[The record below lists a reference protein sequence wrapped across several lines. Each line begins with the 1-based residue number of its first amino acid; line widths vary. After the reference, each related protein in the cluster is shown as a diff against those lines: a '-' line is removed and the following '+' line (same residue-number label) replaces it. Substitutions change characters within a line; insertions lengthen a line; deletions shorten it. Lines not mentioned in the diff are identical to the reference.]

1 MNNKGIIITLSVTL
15 GVTLLGVMIALIVF
29 IVTTNTYATQL
40 ENMYKRNYYELS
52 SNINDIEVDMS
63 KLIATNSTPTKREV
77 LTNIY
82 SNCTMAN
89 NNLSMLPISNNKI
102 KDVNDYINKLGGYVY
117 SLLTKV
123 NNNEDFSDYDYE
135 KIKEL
140 HTKSQKLK
148 VAYNNHIASLKFDYK
163 ILSEVD
169 FDNGDKSSFD
179 AGLISSDNSKV
190 PTLIYDGPFADSII
204 NKEIKGLGDNTV
216 SMEDAYD
223 IVAQQLKLL
232 DIETIEYVGESNGD
246 FYTYNFNVKADNR
259 TLYVQVSKTGGKI
272 VDITGYSNGK
282 GEKYDINQCINMA
295 EVFATEL
302 GYESMHQVWYAENG
316 NIVYINLAPIINK
329 VIYYPDLVKVKVDK
343 SAGVIA
349 LEGKNYWYNHIERSL
364 GNYQITFD
372 DAQNNLSPA
381 LTVIE
386 RNFALIPNKFSGET
400 LTYEFIC
407 KWQDYTYYVYV
418 DVATG
423 EEVNIMRVIKTN
435 TGDLII

>member
-1 MNNKGIIITLSVTL
+1 M
-15 GVTLLGVMIALIVF
+15 
-29 IVTTNTYATQL
+29 
-40 ENMYKRNYYELS
+40 
-52 SNINDIEVDMS
+52 
-63 KLIATNSTPTKREV
+63 
-77 LTNIY
+77 
-82 SNCTMAN
+82 
-89 NNLSMLPISNNKI
+89 
-102 KDVNDYINKLGGYVY
+102 
-117 SLLTKV
+117 
-123 NNNEDFSDYDYE
+123 
-135 KIKEL
+135 

-232 DIETIEYVGESNGD
+232 DVETIEYVGESNGD

-435 TGDLII
+435 AGDLII

>member
-123 NNNEDFSDYDYE
+123 NNDEDFSDYDYE

-140 HTKSQKLK
+140 HTESQKLK
-148 VAYNNHIASLKFDYK
+148 VAYNNHISSLKFDYK
-163 ILSEVD
+163 ILSDVD
-169 FDNGDKSSFD
+169 FDNGEKSSFD
-179 AGLISSDNSKV
+179 AGLVSSDNSKV

-204 NKEIKGLGDNTV
+204 NKEIKGLGDNII
-216 SMEDAYD
+216 SMDDAYD

-232 DIETIEYVGESNGD
+232 DVETIEYVGESNGD

-259 TLYVQVSKTGGKI
+259 TLYVQVSKNGGKI

-282 GEKYDINQCINMA
+282 GEKYDINQCVNMA
-295 EVFATEL
+295 EVFAKEL

-435 TGDLII
+435 AGDLII

>member
-1 MNNKGIIITLSVTL
+1 M
-15 GVTLLGVMIALIVF
+15 
-29 IVTTNTYATQL
+29 L
-40 ENMYKRNYYELS
+40 EKRF
-52 SNINDIEVDMS
+52 V
-63 KLIATNSTPTKREV
+63 
-77 LTNIY
+77 
-82 SNCTMAN
+82 
-89 NNLSMLPISNNKI
+89 
-102 KDVNDYINKLGGYVY
+102 
-117 SLLTKV
+117 
-123 NNNEDFSDYDYE
+123 
-135 KIKEL
+135 
-140 HTKSQKLK
+140 
-148 VAYNNHIASLKFDYK
+148 
-163 ILSEVD
+163 
-169 FDNGDKSSFD
+169 
-179 AGLISSDNSKV
+179 
-190 PTLIYDGPFADSII
+190 
-204 NKEIKGLGDNTV
+204 
-216 SMEDAYD
+216 
-223 IVAQQLKLL
+223 
-232 DIETIEYVGESNGD
+232 ETIEYVGESNGD